1 LRRIFQVLSWA
12 FAHAGVRG
20 VDFTLVVREPL
31 TNLSSPGSCRLEHL
45 TAQEPIANAHTYG
58 VRLFLIAHHAVF
70 SQRSMR
76 RFETTLRRAIPKG
89 HNLHLPRSTASR
101 STTYVGLLSAFV
113 THSII

>member
-1 LRRIFQVLSWA
+1 
-12 FAHAGVRG
+12 
-20 VDFTLVVREPL
+20 
-31 TNLSSPGSCRLEHL
+31 
-45 TAQEPIANAHTYG
+45 
-58 VRLFLIAHHAVF
+58 
-70 SQRSMR
+70 MR